1 MNDMTKGRQRQA
13 LSIESSPATP
23 YGCCGLFDLCSDE
36 DVLSLSMQG
45 VDPFLDWLGFT
56 PSVVCEKWMNFI
68 TWQGPEGV
76 AAGSPTEGYLAD
88 PCEAPNSYEYGVCD
102 WHITDFGR
110 LRRGG
115 PTREANKPL
124 YLCNN
129 EPRWRLDGTRV
140 GTELEWDALFMAEA
154 LLEDLRRYTVTGNA
168 GTAGLYDGLQQLVAT
183 GYVNSTGR
191 VCTAMDSQVIN
202 WNGNGMAGGAGIT
215 WNGNAIAATFD
226 MIDVLRSV
234 FRRIR
239 HRIKLAPRL
248 NRPLR
253 VGDIVL
259 VLPTDFT
266 HCLLD
271 AFTCW
276 SVCPGQAFNEAN
288 LNTFEARQFRNNL
301 MGGTFGDG
309 KIFLDSFEIPLLGYD
324 WELINGPTTF
334 DMYMLTGQVGGLRT
348 LYYEYLDQ
356 RTSQTLGSK
365 LNPVESGRF
374 LQWVESDETCYVQRL
389 EMKPRLIS
397 WTPWANV
404 RFQDVTCQLVTDPL
418 TPDATETS
426 FHIESSFSIAECP

>member
-1 MNDMTKGRQRQA
+1 MYKRQ
-13 LSIESSPATP
+13 
-23 YGCCGLFDLCSDE
+23 
-36 DVLSLSMQG
+36 
-45 VDPFLDWLGFT
+45 
-56 PSVVCEKWMNFI
+56 
-68 TWQGPEGV
+68 
-76 AAGSPTEGYLAD
+76 
-88 PCEAPNSYEYGVCD
+88 
-102 WHITDFGR
+102 
-110 LRRGG
+110 
-115 PTREANKPL
+115 
-124 YLCNN
+124 
-129 EPRWRLDGTRV
+129 
-140 GTELEWDALFMAEA
+140 
-154 LLEDLRRYTVTGNA
+154 
-168 GTAGLYDGLQQLVAT
+168 
-183 GYVNSTGR
+183 
-191 VCTAMDSQVIN
+191 
-202 WNGNGMAGGAGIT
+202 
-215 WNGNAIAATFD
+215 
-226 MIDVLRSV
+226 
-234 FRRIR
+234 
-239 HRIKLAPRL
+239 
-248 NRPLR
+248 
-253 VGDIVL
+253 VL

-276 SVCPGQAFNEAN
+276 SVCPGVAFNEAN

-389 EMKPRLIS
+389 EIKPRLIS